1 MVGYYITSAIC
12 LFLLITIPIWTQRA
26 DAPHYPI
33 VVLILLGLVVFLVPV
48 FLRRRAREGAADPGK
63 LAMTVDTLGRERE

>member
-1 MVGYYITSAIC
+1 MVGYYVTSAIC
-12 LFLLITIPIWTQRA
+12 LFLLVMIPIWSQRN

-33 VVLILLGLVVFLVPV
+33 FVLILLALVVFLVPI

>member
-1 MVGYYITSAIC
+1 MLGYYITSVIC
-12 LFLLITIPIWTQRA
+12 LFFLAVIPIWSQRP

-33 VVLILLGLVVFLVPV
+33 VVLILLGLIVFLVPI
-48 FLRRRAREGAADPGK
+48 FLRRRAREGASDPGK